1 MFAEIIVKINFVE
14 ALKCALSVARA
25 CKLSQAFYRPFT
37 EENAA
42 EPSALGSPQAF
53 LECRMSVL
61 RLFFLNAYLCISRG
75 HLFYRG
81 SF

>member
-1 MFAEIIVKINFVE
+1 MFAEIIVIINFVDP
-14 ALKCALSVARA
+14 LKCVSVARG

-53 LECRMSVL
+53 LECRMLVSSSSL
-61 RLFFLNAYLCISRG
+61 MLISASQEG